1 MESALIS
8 LFSVALLIITT
19 VTMMVTSMQSAADI
33 SEAWQNINGQIEET
47 LQTSIDVNLP
57 TDYYG
62 GNLLLQVL
70 NVGQKSLSAFA
81 DWDIIVE
88 YGDGTA
94 NYINYTEL
102 DTPGYNEWT
111 INSIYVTSSGVG
123 EVFDPGILNPEEH
136 MVIKIN
142 IYPEISSGETIR
154 VTVSTPGGITS
165 QCMITRI
172 EPV

>member
-8 LFSVALLIITT
+8 LFSVALLVITT
-19 VTMMVTSMQSAADI
+19 ITMMITSMQSAADI
-33 SEAWQNINGQIEET
+33 SEAWQNINSQMEET

-57 TDYYG
+57 ADYYG

-70 NVGQKSLSAFA
+70 NTGQKALTSFS

-88 YGDGTA
+88 YKDGTA

-102 DTPGYNEWT
+102 GTPGYNEWT
-111 INSIYVTSSGVG
+111 INGIYITSSGIV
-123 EVFDPGILNPEEH
+123 EAFDPGILNPEEH

-142 IYPEISSGETIR
+142 IYPEISLGETVR

-165 QCMITRI
+165 QCLITQ
-172 EPV
+172 VAFV